1 MAKENKG
8 EWKGWA
14 DFLGYV
20 GNGNHAWTKQALI
33 SYLEQA
39 RNYIHVCSI
48 PQLLTIIESNGLFNF
63 ITKEQLKKL
72 QSTVPDSEER
82 EQVTEEIIKALTNNV
97 EDQEENTDLEEEL
110 TDSELD
116 EVFESTE
123 TLEVETGDSTEAH
136 LKALR
141 ELENDAITASLDDE
155 RVQFLVSDSIN
166 NLWYDTLDGKIDI
179 SKIENLTLTKS
190 LPNTIKEVF
199 LSEYDAVNNI
209 KVPEGW
215 CYPHEPLLMQKLISY
230 KLKINKRFGN
240 WSGAGAGKTIG
251 AILAGGYV
259 GAKNTLIITFNS
271 TIGSEDKRG
280 WTKEIRDSF
289 PKAKIH
295 TKINKNVKFDNT
307 KQNYLILNYETF
319 QQRGAANYVI
329 DLLQKNKFDYIILDE
344 VHSIKQ
350 RTNKKEESKRRE
362 VITGLV
368 GEVRKVNPDYYLLA
382 MSATPV
388 INNLNE
394 AKSLIELITFKKL
407 DDINTTPT
415 ISNCIELFRRLVT
428 FGIRHKNIEDNILK
442 NNKHT
447 LIEID
452 GNDLFEEANRISADD
467 VTGKE
472 LLVLNKKL
480 EAIAPYINTS
490 LGKTVIYT
498 HYTTGLEEV
507 IYDFLTNLGFKVCV
521 YTGGTNKFSRESAIS
536 DFIDGKYDVFLGSR
550 PIGTGVDGLQ
560 KVSDREIILSLPW
573 TNAELYQLEKRVNRK
588 GSNFKETGMDVII
601 PIVSIGNGKKFY
613 NWDKHRYDTV
623 MYKATIANAAVDGII
638 PERIMPNRER
648 MEQDA
653 VDNMDKWIERLRNND
668 ILTVEREELET
679 GLYPDITDEEIRR
692 QRINS
697 DLMEF
702 YRRTKIT
709 RSDTMHK
716 EFLSDPKSW
725 FHYHAL
731 RNENIKDWE
740 EIPFEYIATKIRDN
754 RDVVVDFGCGENK
767 FKNCIPENKV
777 WSFDHVAIDEDV
789 TACDMKDV
797 SQWLVGESVDVAVF
811 SLALWGVNYPDYIAE
826 AFRVLRFKGMIYI
839 AEPISKYATP
849 EEEQELIDLISNAGF
864 KIVGGLEKRG
874 QFVYI
879 SGIKI

>member
-1 MAKENKG
+1 MKKENKG

-33 SYLEQA
+33 SYLEQS

-72 QSTVPDSEER
+72 QNTKPNSEER
-82 EQVTEEIIKALTNNV
+82 EKVTDEIIKALTDNV
-97 EDQEENTDLEEEL
+97 EDEEENTDLEEEL
-110 TDSELD
+110 TDIELEDVLESE
-116 EVFESTE
+116 E
-123 TLEVETGDSTEAH
+123 TLDSETKDKTEAH
-136 LKALR
+136 IKALV

-155 RVQFLVSDSIN
+155 RVQFLISDSVN
-166 NLWYDTLDGKIDI
+166 NLWYDTLDGRIDVEKIQ
-179 SKIENLTLTKS
+179 NLALTKN

-199 LSEYDAVNNI
+199 LAEYEAVKNI

-215 CYPHEPLLMQKLISY
+215 SYHHEPLLMQRLISY

-251 AILAGGYV
+251 AILAGAYV

-271 TIGSEDKRG
+271 TIGSEDTRG
-280 WTKEIRDSF
+280 WAKEIRDSF

-295 TKINKNVKFDNT
+295 TKINKNVKFDND

-319 QQRGAANYVI
+319 QQKGAANYVI

-350 RTNKKEESKRRE
+350 RNATDESKRRE
-362 VITGLV
+362 VISGLV
-368 GEVRKVNPDYYLLA
+368 GEVKKNNPDYYLLA

-415 ISNCIELFRRLVT
+415 ISNCIELFRRLVMY
-428 FGIRHKNIEDNILK
+428 GIRHKNVEDNILK

-447 LIEID
+447 LIEINGD
-452 GNDLFEEANRISADD
+452 ELFQTASKISVDD
-467 VTGKE
+467 VTSKE
-472 LLVLNKKL
+472 LLVLQKKL
-480 EAIAPYINTS
+480 EAIVPYINTS

-498 HYTTGLEEV
+498 HYVTGMEEG
-507 IYDFLTNLGFKVCV
+507 IYNFLTNLGFKVCV
-521 YTGGTNKFSRESAIS
+521 YTGGTAKLSRESAIS
-536 DFIDGKYDVFLGSR
+536 DFIEGKYDVLLGSR

-573 TNAELYQLEKRVNRK
+573 TNAELYQLERRVNRK
-588 GSNFKETGMDVII
+588 GSNFKDTGMDVII
-601 PIVSIGNGKKFY
+601 PIVSIGNGKKVY

-648 MEQDA
+648 LEQNA
-653 VDNMDKWIERLRNND
+653 IDNMDKWIERLKNND

-679 GLYPDITDEEIRR
+679 RLYPDITDEELRR

-697 DLMEF
+697 ELMEF

-716 EFLSDPKSW
+716 EFLKNPQSW
-725 FHYHAL
+725 FNYHAL

-740 EIPFEYIATKIRDN
+740 EIPFQYIATKIRDI

-767 FKNCIPENKV
+767 FKDCIPKNKV
-777 WSFDHVAIDEDV
+777 WSFDHVAIDETV
-789 TACDMKDV
+789 IACDMKDV
-797 SQWLVGESVDVAVF
+797 SQWLEDETVDVAVF
-811 SLALWGVNYPDYIAE
+811 SLALWGVNYPEYITE

-839 AEPISKYATP
+839 AEPISKYSTP
-849 EEEQELIDLISNAGF
+849 EEEQELIDLISDAGF